1 MLGMLVASDAFHV
14 LIRFEFG
21 SAFSLRA
28 CGGGCNDD
36 IQLPVLVDSDEDNNN
51 TGYSDEDDNLNEEDV
66 GGAENT
72 ESPDRKSHMIV
83 DDNLHNGEGR

>member
-1 MLGMLVASDAFHV
+1 MQKPPCEPTAEISVCVNCIEEDKGVEGTETPGHA
-14 LIRFEFG
+14 G
-21 SAFSLRA
+21 Y
-28 CGGGCNDD
+28 
-36 IQLPVLVDSDEDNNN
+36 SDEDNNN

-72 ESPDRKSHMIV
+72 ESPDWKSHMIV